1 MNRFS
6 TGAILL
12 YLTAVIAQALTWP
25 DLGSAE
31 RSSRVVLLLLA
42 AALLTA
48 ILGSRADRARHPEA
62 AADRQ

>member
-31 RSSRVVLLLLA
+31 RSSRVVLFLLA

-48 ILGSRADRARHPEA
+48 ILGRADRARHPEA